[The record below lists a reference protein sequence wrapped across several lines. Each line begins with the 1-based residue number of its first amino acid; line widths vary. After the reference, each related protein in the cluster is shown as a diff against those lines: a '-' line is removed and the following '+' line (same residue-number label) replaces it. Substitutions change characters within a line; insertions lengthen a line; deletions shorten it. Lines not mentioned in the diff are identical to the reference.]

1 MRPTLIKLRLHR
13 PQNPGIHGG
22 EKRPTNDDL
31 IKRVKK
37 KKRAYKKITPKWLCD
52 MSRSI
57 MLLSRIRSSQY

>member
-13 PQNPGIHGG
+13 PQNLGMHGG

-37 KKRAYKKITPKWLCD
+37 KRAYEKNNT
-52 MSRSI
+52 
-57 MLLSRIRSSQY
+57 